1 MTLKKDGVYKNKKT
15 GNFYYIIDF
24 AYDAES
30 EVSKEKQH
38 PLVIYTRVEISH
50 KDLWVRSVLNFKE
63 KFEPVMDGKEHT
75 MIDNLYDDFI

>member
-1 MTLKKDGVYKNKKT
+1 MKLKKDGVYKNKKT
-15 GNFYYIIDF
+15 GKFYYIGDF

-50 KDLWVRSVLNFKE
+50 KDLWVRSRLNFKE
-63 KFEPVMDGKEHT
+63 KFEPVMNEGEHI
-75 MIDNLYDDFI
+75 MINNLYDDFI